1 MSEIEIRKPRILIA
15 DDEPLFG
22 RTTAELL
29 HKSGFEVTWVEN
41 GDKALDEMAKRKFEL
56 AVVDLNM
63 PGNLNLEL
71 LFECRR
77 LYPEIPLVVLTGRP
91 TLPSA
96 IESVRLGIH
105 DYLLKPIEIDD
116 LLNSLRRA
124 LPKPG
129 DDRESSASLEIE
141 TASSTGPILGT
152 SPETLR
158 MKEHIRKVARTSANV
173 LIRGESGTG
182 KELVAREVHNCSRRH
197 QEPFVVIDCSAIPE
211 SLLESTLFG
220 HVKGAFTGA
229 TAQRI
234 GLIQAADKGTA
245 FFDEIGELPMPL
257 QAKLL
262 RVIQFGTFLPVG
274 ASVEEKADIRI
285 VAATNRDLVSEIAS
299 GRFRQDL
306 YYRLAVLEI
315 ELPPLRERPGD
326 IAILG
331 NAFLAEIAE
340 RESAKIKTLS
350 AESVLVLQHHRWPG
364 NIRELRNVMERA
376 ACLASTD
383 LIEPEDLPEGFS
395 REVSKVSRVF
405 SDTMPSP
412 VTDEDREILLR
423 STDFAYL
430 QSLMK
435 KHDGNVTVA
444 AREAG
449 LSRQGLHKCL
459 KRVGLKAEDFRR

>member
-1 MSEIEIRKPRILIA
+1 MKEFENRKPRILIA

-22 RTTAELL
+22 RTTAELIR
-29 HKSGFEVTWVEN
+29 KAGFEVIWVDN
-41 GDKALDEMAKRKFEL
+41 GGKAIAELEARPFDL

-63 PGNLNLEL
+63 PGNLNLEFL
-71 LFECRR
+71 IECRR
-77 LYPEIPLVVLTGRP
+77 KFPEFPLVVLTGRP

-105 DYLLKPIEIDD
+105 DYLLKPIEIED
-116 LLNSLRRA
+116 LVNSLRRA
-124 LPKPG
+124 LTKPG
-129 DDRESSASLEIE
+129 ELREKSPAPASSANSKSGL
-141 TASSTGPILGT
+141 ILGT

-158 MKEHIRKVARTSANV
+158 LKDHIRKVSRTSANV

-182 KELVAREVHNCSRRH
+182 KELVAREVHDGSRRN
-197 QEPFVVIDCSAIPE
+197 QGPFVVIDCSAIPD

-229 TAQRI
+229 TSHRT
-234 GLIQAADKGTA
+234 GLIQAADQGTA
-245 FFDEIGELPMPL
+245 FFDEIGELPMSL

-274 ASVEEKADIRI
+274 ASVEEKANIRI
-285 VAATNRDLVSEIAS
+285 VAATNRNLVSEIES
-299 GRFRQDL
+299 SRFRQDL

-315 ELPPLRERPGD
+315 EMPPLRKRTED

-331 NAFLAEIAE
+331 QAFLTEIAE
-340 RESAKIKTLS
+340 RELTTRKTLS
-350 AESVLVLQHHRWPG
+350 PEAVRILERYPWPG

-376 ACLASTD
+376 SCLSSTD
-383 LIEPEDLPEGFS
+383 LIGPEDLPEGIS
-395 REVSKVSRVF
+395 QEISDSPPVF
-405 SDTMPSP
+405 SSFMSLPSLE
-412 VTDEDREILLR
+412 EDRVILLR

-435 KHDGNVTVA
+435 KHQGNVTAA

-449 LSRQGLHKCL
+449 MSRQGFHKCL
-459 KRVGLKAEDFRR
+459 NRVGLKAEDFRR

>member
-1 MSEIEIRKPRILIA
+1 MNEFDNRKPRILIA

-29 HKSGFEVTWVEN
+29 RKSGFEVTWVEN
-41 GDKALDEMAKRKFEL
+41 GAKALDEMSKGEFEL

-63 PGNLNLEL
+63 PGNLGLEL

-77 LYPEIPLVVLTGRP
+77 KHPDVPMVVLTGRP

-116 LLNSLRRA
+116 LVNSLRRA

-129 DDRESSASLEIE
+129 DLRE
-141 TASSTGPILGT
+141 TATAVEPELHSVAGSILGT

-158 MKEHIRKVARTSANV
+158 MKEQIRKIARTSANV

-182 KELVAREVHNCSRRH
+182 KELVAREVHKGSRRN
-197 QEPFVVIDCSAIPE
+197 QGPFVVIDCSAIPE

-229 TAQRI
+229 TTQRV

-285 VAATNRDLVSEIAS
+285 VAATNRDLVSEVAS

-315 ELPPLRERPGD
+315 ELPPLRKRSGD
-326 IAILG
+326 LAILG

-340 RESAKIKTLS
+340 REAMLPKTLS
-350 AESVLVLQHHRWPG
+350 PEAIQALELYHWPG
-364 NIRELRNVMERA
+364 NIRELRNVMERT
-376 ACLASTD
+376 ACLASND
-383 LIEPEDLPEGFS
+383 LIGPDDLPEGLS
-395 REVSKVSRVF
+395 REDSKLSRNI
-405 SDTMPSP
+405 SNPTSLTGMHD
-412 VTDEDREILLR
+412 DREILLR

-449 LSRQGLHKCL
+449 MSRQGLHKCL
-459 KRVGLKAEDFRR
+459 KRVGLKADDFRR